1 MERNTAMIADW
12 LDSYRASGAAPGTIT
27 VRRGH
32 LARLALSGTLAT
44 MTPADAEAFLA
55 ESGDLRPSSRKSMVE
70 SMRSFFR
77 WAVATGLRADDP
89 TSGMRRGRPSR
100 GVPRPITEDG
110 LRAAIAG
117 ADDETVLMLLL
128 GSYAGLRRAEIAA
141 VHSHDLDGLTLTV
154 TGKGNVTRSIPV
166 HPMLAGR
173 LSMVEGWAFPSK
185 RRPGQHVTP
194 DYVSNRLDRVL
205 PAPFTPHSLRHRFA
219 TQASR
224 GSHDIR
230 AVQELLG
237 HSSPATTA
245 IYTLVDDDA
254 MTAAVLAV
262 A

>member
-12 LDSYRASGAAPGTIT
+12 LDSYRASGAASGTIT
-27 VRRGH
+27 VRHGH
-32 LARLALSGTLAT
+32 LARLARRGPLDM
-44 MTPADAEAFLA
+44 MTRDDVEAFLA
-55 ESGDLRPSSRKSMVE
+55 ESGALRPASRKSMVE

-77 WAVATGLRADDP
+77 WSVATGLRADDP
-89 TSGMRRGRPSR
+89 TAAMRRVRPGR

-110 LRAAIAG
+110 LRAAIHN
-117 ADDETVLMLLL
+117 ADEETTLMLLL

-141 VHSHDLDGLTLTV
+141 VHSRDLDGLTLTV
-154 TGKGNVTRSIPV
+154 RGKGNVTRRIPV

-173 LSMVEGWAFPSK
+173 LSRIDGWAFPSG

-219 TQASR
+219 TQAYR